1 MALTCQ
7 TPRCGQLSSLSWG
20 ALHFCK
26 RHFIFYCYRSFE
38 EAPVSF
44 GGSRDPFAVL
54 MDIADRAATLG
65 IVSDDL
71 DGWEKAQLLDIL
83 YRCAEMVE
91 NLSANEGC
99 GSGSA
104 S

>member
-1 MALTCQ
+1 MALICQ
-7 TPRCGQLSSLSWG
+7 TPRCRQPSSLSWG

-26 RHFIFYCYRSFE
+26 HHFISYCYRSFE
-38 EAPVSF
+38 EAPALFADSQ
-44 GGSRDPFAVL
+44 DPFAAL

-65 IVSDDL
+65 VVSNEL

-91 NLSANEGC
+91 KLSVNEGC

-104 S
+104 A